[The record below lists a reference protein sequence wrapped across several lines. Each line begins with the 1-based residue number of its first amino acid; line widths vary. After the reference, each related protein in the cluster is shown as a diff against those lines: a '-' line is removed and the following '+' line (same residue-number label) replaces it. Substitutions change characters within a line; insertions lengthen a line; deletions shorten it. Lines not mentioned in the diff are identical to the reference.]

1 MRGIKKKVGHN
12 IIANNANWTFQGI
25 EKNFHSIHSIETSG
39 YIPKPSKHAYEKMM
53 LQENIDPLR
62 AIMFEDTKWNLKT
75 AKMLEM
81 TTVLISSKNDLL
93 ENEKN
98 DSTN

>member
-1 MRGIKKKVGHN
+1 
-12 IIANNANWTFQGI
+12 
-25 EKNFHSIHSIETSG
+25 
-39 YIPKPSKHAYEKMM
+39 
-53 LQENIDPLR
+53 
-62 AIMFEDTKWNLKT
+62 MFEDTKWNLKT

-98 DSTN
+98 DYIDNTITDLEEFLS

>member
-1 MRGIKKKVGHN
+1 
-12 IIANNANWTFQGI
+12 
-25 EKNFHSIHSIETSG
+25 
-39 YIPKPSKHAYEKMM
+39 MM

-75 AKMLEM
+75 AKTLEM

-98 DSTN
+98 DYIDYTITDLEEFLS

>member
-1 MRGIKKKVGHN
+1 
-12 IIANNANWTFQGI
+12 
-25 EKNFHSIHSIETSG
+25 
-39 YIPKPSKHAYEKMM
+39 MM

-98 DSTN
+98 DYIDYTITDLEEFLS

>member
-1 MRGIKKKVGHN
+1 MI
-12 IIANNANWTFQGI
+12 
-25 EKNFHSIHSIETSG
+25 
-39 YIPKPSKHAYEKMM
+39 

-81 TTVLISSKNDLL
+81 TTVLITSKNDLL

-98 DSTN
+98 DYIDYTITDLEEFLS

>member
-1 MRGIKKKVGHN
+1 
-12 IIANNANWTFQGI
+12 
-25 EKNFHSIHSIETSG
+25 
-39 YIPKPSKHAYEKMM
+39 M
-53 LQENIDPLR
+53 LLENIDPLR

-98 DSTN
+98 DYIDYTITDLEEFLS

>member
-1 MRGIKKKVGHN
+1 
-12 IIANNANWTFQGI
+12 
-25 EKNFHSIHSIETSG
+25 
-39 YIPKPSKHAYEKMM
+39 M
-53 LQENIDPLR
+53 LHENIDPLR

-98 DSTN
+98 DYIDYTITDLEEFLS

>member
-1 MRGIKKKVGHN
+1 
-12 IIANNANWTFQGI
+12 
-25 EKNFHSIHSIETSG
+25 
-39 YIPKPSKHAYEKMM
+39 MM

-98 DSTN
+98 DYIDYIITDLEEFLS